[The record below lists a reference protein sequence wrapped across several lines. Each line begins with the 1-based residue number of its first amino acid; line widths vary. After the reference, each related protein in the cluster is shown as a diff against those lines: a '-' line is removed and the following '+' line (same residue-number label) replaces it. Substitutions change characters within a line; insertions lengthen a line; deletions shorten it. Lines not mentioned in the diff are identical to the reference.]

1 MPSKFKKK
9 NNFLVIIPARMKSN
23 RLPGKP
29 LIKINGIPMVIRTY
43 RQCLKAVDNSLI
55 YIATDSKKIK
65 KTCEQ
70 YGAQVIITSEKCLTG
85 TDRVAEVAKKID
97 SKIYIN
103 VQGDEPI
110 FDPNDLKKLI
120 QYGLKN
126 SREIVSGYCEINE
139 ERMYNDLNV
148 PKVVLDNENYLMY
161 ASRAPIPSNKK
172 AKFISANRQICA
184 YSFPKET
191 LKIFSSFKKKTYLES
206 VEDIEYLR
214 FLEIGIKIKCIEM
227 SGKSLAVDNSYDLN
241 VVSQVIKKGEKNYG

>member
-1 MPSKFKKK
+1 MHSKTKKK
-9 NNFLVIIPARMKSN
+9 FIIIIPARMRSN

-29 LIKINGIPMVIRTY
+29 LIKINGMPMVIRTY
-43 RQCLKAVDNSLI
+43 KQCLKTADNSLI

-65 KTCEQ
+65 KVCEQ

-85 TDRVAEVAKKID
+85 TDRVAEVARKID

-110 FDPNDLKKLI
+110 FDPHDLKKLI
-120 QYGLKN
+120 RYGLKN
-126 SREIVSGYCEINE
+126 PSAIVSGYCEINE

-148 PKVVLDNENYLMY
+148 PKVVLDKENYLMY

-191 LKIFSSFKKKTYLES
+191 LKIFSTFKKKTYLES
-206 VEDIEYLR
+206 IEDIEYLR
-214 FLEIGIKIKCIEM
+214 FLEVGIKIKCIKM

-241 VVSQVIKKGEKNYG
+241 VVSQIIKKNEKNYG